1 MKLPLVI
8 VAEDKTIEFYRNTDE
23 LQKGLES
30 YDVDNKVYTAYDA
43 DGVLYDL
50 LVENKQNEPKGF
62 FTINTSYG
70 KINITPTN
78 KLTNES
84 KLKEI
89 LLANLAIANIPVSE
103 IDTIDLLIDK
113 LFSYQGY
120 TLS

>member
-23 LQKGLES
+23 LQIGLES

-50 LVENKQNEPKGF
+50 LVENKQNEAKGF
-62 FTINTSYG
+62 FTINTCYG

-89 LLANLAIANIPVSE
+89 LLANLAIANIPVLKT
-103 IDTIDLLIDK
+103 DTIDLLIDK